1 MGYFCDANHHWQ
13 PSVPSVELFI
23 LQDELLISNFVQQM
37 PGKQIEMELGPWA
50 WSHRRPQVP

>member
-1 MGYFCDANHHWQ
+1 MGYFCDAKHHWQ

-50 WSHRRPQVP
+50 WSHRRP